1 VTFDPH
7 DDVVDGTFKGFAPS
21 THGRRLGDLLGE
33 SHHLFDGTF
42 SPPLMIL
49 RSAALAH
56 NIATMAAWCVAQG
69 VDLAP
74 HGKTTLAPQLFQ
86 RQLRAGAWAI
96 TVATP
101 AQVVLCR
108 SAGIPRVLLAN
119 ELLDPA
125 VIRWVLDELAS
136 DPAFDFLCYI
146 DSLEGVRRLEQGIRE
161 SGGRGRPLDVLV
173 EVGFTGGRSGCRT
186 LDDARA
192 VAQAASRVPGLRLV
206 GVAGYEGLIGHELT
220 DDVLGLVRDFLGF
233 LQACAAQLAGDGL
246 IVDRGDGI
254 ILSAGGSVFFD
265 EVVAVLGQPLAGG
278 LASRVVVRSGA
289 YISHDSGLYERL
301 SPFSRPGRDE
311 AFTLLPALEAWG
323 EVLSTPE
330 PGLAIV
336 GLGRRDVPTDQG
348 LPVPL
353 MARRS
358 GGEVALDARASRVTG
373 LNDQHAYIAV
383 PPEVDLR
390 VGDWLSVG
398 ISHPCTAFDKWRII
412 PEVDNSDRLVDFIRT
427 WF

>member
-1 VTFDPH
+1 VSFDPH

-21 THGRRLGDLLGE
+21 THGRRLGDLIGVT
-33 SHHLFDGTF
+33 HHLFDGTF
-42 SPPLMIL
+42 SPPLLVL
-49 RSAALAH
+49 RSSALAH
-56 NIATMAAWCVAQG
+56 NIAAMAAWCAAQG

-125 VIRWVLDELAS
+125 VIRWALDELAR
-136 DPAFDFLCYI
+136 DPAFELLCYI
-146 DSLEGVRRLEQGIRE
+146 DSIEGVRRLEQGIRE
-161 SGGRGRPLDVLV
+161 SGTGRPLDVLV
-173 EVGFTGGRSGCRT
+173 EVGFAGGRSGCRT
-186 LDDARA
+186 LEQARE
-192 VAQAASRVPGLRLV
+192 VAQAASQVAGLRVV
-206 GVAGYEGLIGHELT
+206 GVAGYEGLIGHDLS
-220 DDVLGLVRDFLGF
+220 DDVLSRVRGFLGF
-233 LQACAAQLAGDGL
+233 LHRCAADLAREGL
-246 IVDRGDGI
+246 IVDRGGAI

-278 LASRVVVRSGA
+278 FASRVVLRSGA
-289 YISHDSGLYERL
+289 YISHDAGLYERL
-301 SPFSRPGRDE
+301 SPFSRPGNDGRY
-311 AFTLLPALEAWG
+311 TLLPALEAWG

-330 PGLAIV
+330 DGLAIV

-353 MARRS
+353 AVRRAE
-358 GGEVALDARASRVTG
+358 GEEAVDARACRVTG

-383 PPEVDLR
+383 PPEVDVR

-398 ISHPCTAFDKWRII
+398 VSHPCTAFDKWRII
-412 PEVDNSDRLVDFIRT
+412 PEVDDSDRIVDFVRT